1 MGAVDLSQNQ
11 HHASQYAVAYH
22 IMYQICVSYMD
33 LTLYIYVFTIYKYIH
48 IHTQLC
54 IKPSAIMLTLSSKSL
69 AGFLHKARSLSLV
82 PEHGMKLEAEAATN
96 IFLEFSNSSF
106 LIPSFLIPSILSPK
120 P

>member
-1 MGAVDLSQNQ
+1 MFL
-11 HHASQYAVAYH
+11 
-22 IMYQICVSYMD
+22 
-33 LTLYIYVFTIYKYIH
+33 LYIKYIH

-82 PEHGMKLEAEAATN
+82 PEHGMKLEAEAAT
-96 IFLEFSNSSF
+96 IYFLRVLKL
-106 LIPSFLIPSILSPK
+106 LIPNTLIPNTLNPK